1 MTNLLS
7 LPILPTDHWRPKTR
21 GDCVNEPRP
30 CPYVG
35 CVHHLYLTVKKNGTI
50 VLNFPGIEPEDMK
63 ESCVLDIA
71 DGRPASLKRTGEA
84 LGMTKEGARL
94 YEVSALRKLL
104 KNGKSLRVF
113 R

>member
-7 LPILPTDHWRPKTR
+7 LPVLPTDHWRPKTR

-35 CVHHLYLTVKKNGTI
+35 CVHHLYLEVSERGNI
-50 VLNFPGIEPEDMK
+50 VFRYPGKEPEDL
-63 ESCVLDIA
+63 EHSCALDIA
-71 DGRPASLKRTGEA
+71 DKGGLGQKALASK
-84 LGMTKEGARL
+84 LG
-94 YEVSALRKLL
+94 VSKQAVQQCEDLALRKLL